1 MSLEKSMQELAESN
15 NKLAEAQNNLAEAQ
29 NNVASQYQEMIAFFA
44 ANGVPASASADKPAS
59 SKPEAKGETAAQRK
73 KREAAEAEAAAAA
86 AKGSGDGFDDDD
98 ASGESTATELTADD
112 VKKKLFE
119 VKDKFGDK
127 SFALEIIAEYGYKA
141 LPDIQEK
148 DFDAIYA
155 DAEKALKRK
164 K

>member
-15 NKLAEAQNNLAEAQ
+15 LKLAEAQNALADAQ
-29 NNVASQYQEMIAFFA
+29 NSVAGQYQEMIAFFA
-44 ANGVPASASADKPAS
+44 ANGTPEKPAAA
-59 SKPEAKGETAAQRK
+59 SKPDKAEKGETVAQRK
-73 KREAAEAEAAAAA
+73 KREAAEAKAAAEAAAQ
-86 AKGSGDGFDDDD
+86 GDDGFGDDEG
-98 ASGESTATELTADD
+98 GEETETALTMDD

-127 SFALEIIAEYGYKA
+127 SYALEIIAEYGYKA

>member
-15 NKLAEAQNNLAEAQ
+15 LKLAEAQNALADAQ
-29 NNVASQYQEMIAFFA
+29 NSVAGQYQEMIAFFA
-44 ANGVPASASADKPAS
+44 ANGTPEKPAAA
-59 SKPEAKGETAAQRK
+59 SKPDKAEKGETAAQRK
-73 KREAAEAEAAAAA
+73 KREAAEAK
-86 AKGSGDGFDDDD
+86 AKEEEVNDGFGDDEG
-98 ASGESTATELTADD
+98 GEETETALTMDD

-127 SFALEIIAEYGYKA
+127 SYALEIIAEYGYKA